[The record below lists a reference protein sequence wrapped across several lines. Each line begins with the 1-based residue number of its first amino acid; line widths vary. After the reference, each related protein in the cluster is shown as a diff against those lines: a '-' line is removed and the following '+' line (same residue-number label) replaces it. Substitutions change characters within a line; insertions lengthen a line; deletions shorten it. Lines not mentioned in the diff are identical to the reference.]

1 MQSPPFSAPILLK
14 NASINC
20 CKINFNIVELLKLS
34 SRVEI
39 TEKFKRVLFFI
50 DVSKQF
56 LVRQSKQRQ
65 LNDNDGFVM
74 ATIVESWSCIQ
85 AAL

>member
-1 MQSPPFSAPILLK
+1 MMQSPLFSAPILLK

-50 DVSKQF
+50 
-56 LVRQSKQRQ
+56 LVRQSEQRQ
-65 LNDNDGFVM
+65 LSENDGFVM
-74 ATIVESWSCIQ
+74 ATIVESWSCVQ

>member
-1 MQSPPFSAPILLK
+1 MQSPLFSAPILLK

-50 DVSKQF
+50 
-56 LVRQSKQRQ
+56 LVRQSEQRQ
-65 LNDNDGFVM
+65 LSENDGFVM
-74 ATIVESWSCIQ
+74 ATIVESWSCVQ